1 MCEKA
6 NEMQICYP
14 NAIDVLLS
22 FELNYIFSF
31 FFNPICTAYAFAII
45 TYLYEFNFTG
55 LIF

>member
-6 NEMQICYP
+6 NEMQICYL

-31 FFNPICTAYAFAII
+31 FF
-45 TYLYEFNFTG
+45 
-55 LIF
+55 